1 MGVEHLLRDINDP
14 STGTLALQIQ
24 QKVVGLKGLLARLV
38 EIREY
43 LDKVTSGKM
52 PINNQIT
59 NNLQNIFNL
68 LPNLNVEELVQSMF
82 VKTNDMHLVMYVS
95 SLVRAILALHGL
107 LVNKIKY
114 RDVDAVLDRD
124 AGVLPAAEKEADKSP
139 VSAAGEAEDGAA
151 DGEKKGAH

>member
-1 MGVEHLLRDINDP
+1 MRDINDP

-24 QKVVGLKGLLARLV
+24 QKVNGLKGLLARLV
-38 EIREY
+38 EIRAY
-43 LDKVTSGKM
+43 LDKVTSGTM

-59 NNLQNIFNL
+59 YNL
-68 LPNLNVEELVQSMF
+68 LPNLNMEELVQSMF
-82 VKTNDMHLVMYVS
+82 VKTNDMHLVLYVS

-124 AGVLPAAEKEADKSP
+124 AGVVPPELASSSGA
-139 VSAAGEAEDGAA
+139 VDGAEER
-151 DGEKKGAH
+151 GGVEQKGGN

>member
-1 MGVEHLLRDINDP
+1 MCQVGVEHLLRDINDP

-24 QKVVGLKGLLARLV
+24 QKVNGLKGLLARLV
-38 EIREY
+38 EIRAY
-43 LDKVTSGKM
+43 LNNVTSGKM

-68 LPNLNVEELVQSMF
+68 LPNLNVTELVHSMF
-82 VKTNDMHLVMYVS
+82 IKTNDMHLVMYVS

-114 RDVDAVLDRD
+114 KDVDAVLDRD
-124 AGVLPAAEKEADKSP
+124 AGVVAPAATPTAVAGAS
-139 VSAAGEAEDGAA
+139 SAPPATEGSA
-151 DGEKKGAH
+151 

>member
-1 MGVEHLLRDINDP
+1 M
-14 STGTLALQIQ
+14 
-24 QKVVGLKGLLARLV
+24 
-38 EIREY
+38 
-43 LDKVTSGKM
+43 DKVTSGKM